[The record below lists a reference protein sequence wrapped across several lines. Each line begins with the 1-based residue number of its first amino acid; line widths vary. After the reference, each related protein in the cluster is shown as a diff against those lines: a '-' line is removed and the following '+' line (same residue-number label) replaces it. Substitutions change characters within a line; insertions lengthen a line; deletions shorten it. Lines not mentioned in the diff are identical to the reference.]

1 MYIEIAEHI
10 IKIENLYPFIEEY
23 CRGYTI
29 APVDKADVTV
39 SVTQSDIEYERS
51 KSEREDMLL
60 RTNGIAF
67 M

>member
-1 MYIEIAEHI
+1 MYFEIAEHI

-39 SVTQSDIEYERS
+39 SVTQSDIES
-51 KSEREDMLL
+51 
-60 RTNGIAF
+60 
-67 M
+67 